1 MPKKIAIIEDDL
13 EINDMYR
20 IKLELGGYEVVS
32 AENGAEALKLIKSE
46 KPDLVLLDLLLPE
59 KDGYEVLEELRKSS
73 DRQIKSLPII
83 VISNLSNENDIL
95 EAKELGATDFLV
107 KAKTNPASVLEKVN
121 SVLDVK

>member
-13 EINDMYR
+13 EIKDMYR

-32 AENGAEALKLIKSE
+32 AENGADALKLIKSE

-59 KDGYEVLEELRKSS
+59 KDGYEVLEELKKS
-73 DRQIKSLPII
+73 DDKHIKSIPVI

-95 EAKELGATDFLV
+95 EAKELGATDFLI
-107 KAKTNPASVLEKVN
+107 KAKINPASVLEKVN
-121 SVLDVK
+121 SMLVNK

>member
-13 EINDMYR
+13 EIKDMYR

-32 AENGAEALKLIKSE
+32 AENGADALKLIKSE

-59 KDGYEVLEELRKSS
+59 KDGYEVLEELKESN
-73 DRQIKSLPII
+73 DMHIKSIPVI

-95 EAKELGATDFLV
+95 EAKELGATDFLI
-107 KAKTNPASVLEKVN
+107 KAKINPASVLEKVN
-121 SVLDVK
+121 SMLANK